1 MTELSIIRE
10 KLDGIDQKIVELYQE
25 RMELCKDV
33 AEYKIANGKMVLDR
47 DRELQKLNTL
57 KKLGDLSNKF
67 SIIYTVCFI
76 FIKFKNLLPKMAMR
90 LFY

>member
-57 KKLGDLSNKF
+57 KKLADNDLIEKHGTGKSTF
-67 SIIYTVCFI
+67 YTR
-76 FIKFKNLLPKMAMR
+76 KNI
-90 LFY
+90 